1 MQNCAIFLIS
11 NVVEKMMDTLTKH
24 IQSNDYETNTKHY
37 KHNKGY
43 DGAEPAF
50 CIYLFTYN
58 QI

>member
-1 MQNCAIFLIS
+1 
-11 NVVEKMMDTLTKH
+11 MDTLTKH